1 MIVSYYLPSC
11 NSFMG
16 RFLEGLSRFL
26 LSPPD
31 AGARDDEVHVLV
43 ERPLAG
49 AMGAFIFV
57 RLFMDVIFFSTLFLL
72 TVIGTLVV
80 YTLMI
85 GDIESKT
92 YEFGMLRA
100 LGLEFGVLR
109 SLLTIQ
115 AFW

>member
-1 MIVSYYLPSC
+1 
-11 NSFMG
+11 MG